1 MSTLKTNKIS
11 GVVLTTTEAPFDVQI
26 GPNSLP
32 RAFTINFTVDSTGA
46 LPDSAGAGGTA
57 EVGHWFYDSTGDS
70 TNDVLKFYVND
81 SIGWVN
87 LGLTDSSGAVST
99 PPSWMGDRAG
109 FQSAVN
115 PAVSGWHNNV
125 DYLSID
131 TLGNATDLGNDY
143 GNRRNCSGTS
153 NGSRGLVFGGNHSSY
168 YQLITYHTI
177 AVPGD
182 YTDFGSMN
190 APGQLAGG
198 ALGDG
203 TYAVAT
209 CTRST
214 SHNQID
220 YVTVATTGNATD
232 FGDLT
237 VPGTQSAAANDATRG
252 LFMGRY
258 YGSTQQSVMDYIT
271 IATPGN
277 AIDFGDLATPRTR
290 TAFGIGD
297 ETYGI
302 YAGGYNGS
310 SREQGIDYVT
320 IQTTGNMTNF
330 GNLTVGKSDGG
341 SANSPTNGGTGRGLF
356 AGGYSTTYV
365 QAIDYITTAS
375 TGNAGDFGDLSAP
388 MSSIAGFAGSSS

>member
-70 TNDVLKFYVND
+70 TNDILKFYVND

-87 LGLTDSSGAVST
+87 LGLTDSAVTAAT
-99 PPSWMGDRAG
+99 PASWMGDRAL
-109 FQSAVN
+109 FQQSTN
-115 PAVSGWHNNV
+115 PANNV

-131 TLGNATDLGNDY
+131 TLGNGADFGDDY
-143 GNRRNCSGTS
+143 LNRNSCSGTS
-153 NGSRGLVFGGNHSSY
+153 NGSRGLIFGGNNTAY
-168 YQLITYHTI
+168 YTKITYYTI
-177 AVPGD
+177 AVASN
-182 YTDFGSMN
+182 YTDFGNMN
-190 APGQLAGG
+190 APGQRYGDAV
-198 ALGDG
+198 GDG
-203 TYAVAT
+203 TYAVASNGY
-209 CTRST
+209 ST
-214 SHNQID
+214 SHAAMD
-220 YVTVATTGNATD
+220 YVTVATTGNGTD

-237 VPGTQSAAANDATRG
+237 VPGTQLAAANDATRG

-258 YGSTQQSVMDYIT
+258 YGSTQQSVIDYIT

-277 AIDFGDLATPRTR
+277 AVDFGDLATPRTR
-290 TAFGIGD
+290 LAMGIGD

-310 SREQGIDYVT
+310 SREEDIDYVT
-320 IQTTGNMTNF
+320 IQTLGNMTAF
-330 GNLTVGKSDGG
+330 GNLTSVRSQSGT
-341 SANSPTNGGTGRGLF
+341 ANSPTVGGTGRGLF
-356 AGGYSTTYV
+356 AGGYTTTQV
-365 QAIDYITTAS
+365 SSIDYITTSS
-375 TGNAGDFGDLSAP
+375 TGNGADFGDLTYSL
-388 MSSIAGFAGSSS
+388 SNVAGCAGSSS